1 MHMKNTWRLALVVVL
16 GLLAVLIVAMSLLA
30 DAKEL
35 QLEPPGD
42 SSHRRLV
49 VMVHGLSGREAF
61 EPAVALAR
69 ESLPRS
75 DFLIFAYDT
84 SLLSNASPYVL
95 ANKMEREIH
104 ALDTR
109 RGYDEIVLVGHS
121 MGGMLLRKVVL
132 WANGIEDDRAG
143 GRAGVR
149 TWAGKVSRFVSLASI
164 NRGWSV
170 DPRPAQM
177 GLGRYLAIRIGERLS
192 RWSGSGKLHLALQRG
207 APFVADSRVQWIDL
221 CRGNGPQ
228 GAKAPLTIH
237 LLGDKD
243 DVVSR
248 DDGADIGVAKDTLFA
263 TLADTDHGDI
273 ATALR
278 GESGSAAESRRQ
290 AIRAAMQGRKEQLDI
305 DRTPPMAEDLTV
317 TRLVYVMHGIRDYGD
332 WSDTLGRAIREES
345 AKGGQGGVV
354 VASAKYG
361 HFPMLPFLLYWDRQ
375 KNVRWFMDDFTQNKA
390 RYPKLQAIDYVGHS
404 NGSYI
409 LASALQ
415 RYPSLRVNRVYFAG
429 SVVPKHYPWRDLL
442 DRQRVGTVAN
452 VVADGDWVVAIFPR
466 FFEQVADWSGSRSV
480 DGLLDIGSA
489 GFRGFQASQDPS
501 RKVVNYQFVKG
512 GHGAGVDVSDAAKA
526 QAIATYV
533 VRGDATAMA
542 VFENERGPQTWL
554 DWTSNLCWLVWALL
568 AALLGAGMYF
578 AFRQGRLA
586 GAASVLLVLG
596 LLTSV

>member
-1 MHMKNTWRLALVVVL
+1 MKKTWQLVLVGIL
-16 GLLAVLIVAMSLLA
+16 GLLAVLLVAMNLLA
-30 DAKEL
+30 GAKEL
-35 QLEPPGD
+35 QVEPPGD

-49 VMVHGLSGREAF
+49 VMAHGLSGREAF
-61 EPAVALAR
+61 EPAVGLAKEAL
-69 ESLPRS
+69 PGS
-75 DFLIFAYDT
+75 DFLVFAYDT

-104 ALDTR
+104 ALDAR

-132 WANGIEDDRAG
+132 WGNGIEDDRLG
-143 GRAGVR
+143 GRTGVR
-149 TWAGKVSRFVSLASI
+149 PWAGKVSRFVSLASI

-228 GAKAPLTIH
+228 GAKAPLTFH

-248 DDGADIGVAKDTLFA
+248 DDAADIGVAKDTLFVM
-263 TLADTDHGDI
+263 LPDTDHGDI

-278 GESGSAAESRRQ
+278 GEAGSAAESRRR
-290 AIRAAMQGRKEQLDI
+290 AILAAMQGRKDQLDI
-305 DRTPPMAEDLTV
+305 DRTPPLAEDLTV

-332 WSDTLGRAIREES
+332 WSETMARAIREES
-345 AKGGQGGVV
+345 AKGDGTGTVA

-361 HFPMLPFLLYWDRQ
+361 RFPMLPFLLYWDRQ

-429 SVVPKHYPWRDLL
+429 SVVPKHYPWRSLL
-442 DRQRVGTVAN
+442 DQQRVGTVAN

-466 FFEQVADWSGSRSV
+466 FFEQVADWGGNRPV

-501 RKVVNYQFVKG
+501 RKVVNYQFAKG
-512 GHGAGVDVSDAAKA
+512 GHGVGVDVSDAAKA
-526 QAIATYV
+526 QAIAKYMV
-533 VRGDATAMA
+533 HGDTSAMT
-542 VFENERGPQTWL
+542 VFENGRSPSAWL
-554 DWTSNLCWLVWALL
+554 DVASNLCWVVWGLL
-568 AALLGAGMYF
+568 AALLGAVMYF
-578 AFRQGRLA
+578 AFRKGRIA
-586 GAASVLLVLG
+586 GAASMLLVLG